1 MGLLALTMVFSLAA
15 CFGQH
20 ASEGESFFY
29 VPTLKQVDPQ
39 GGVVR
44 NAFLCGEELVYEV
57 YYDGNGASPARYTY
71 YVQDL
76 MQMDAEPR
84 RTSFGCT
91 AGWTGIND
99 MTRDA
104 DGNCPGRMLEREV
117 KTETIYKEP
126 VNCTEHPFCQKQFY
140 YTVHYWEFSCNECGH
155 VSREW
160 TSIKNHPPLHS
171 NHN

>member
-1 MGLLALTMVFSLAA
+1 MKKYIIIAPLVLSIALCTVGSKTA
-15 CFGQH
+15 
-20 ASEGESFFY
+20 
-29 VPTLKQVDPQ
+29 
-39 GGVVR
+39 
-44 NAFLCGEELVYEV
+44 NAME
-57 YYDGNGASPARYTY
+57 ARY
-71 YVQDL
+71 L
-76 MQMDAEPR
+76 ACP
-84 RTSFGCT
+84 
-91 AGWTGIND
+91 
-99 MTRDA
+99 

-117 KTETIYKEP
+117 KTETVYKEP